1 MDSTSSQTWHAQPA
15 ADACRVL
22 ESSPDGLDVREAER
36 RLSRYGLNRINPAPP
51 VSALRMLADQFR
63 SVVIALLI
71 GATLLSIVLGDYAE
85 AGAIALVVVVN
96 AAMGF
101 AIEFRAR
108 RAMEA
113 LRSLSAMRA
122 SVWRGGALRSVDAEL
137 LVPGDVVE
145 LAAGQRTP
153 ADGRILSEADL
164 RVDEAALTGESLAT
178 SKNAA
183 VVDGDTPLA
192 DRRNMV
198 YQGTM
203 VVAGV
208 ARVLVTATG
217 SATEVGRIGALT
229 GALAD
234 EPTPLERRL
243 DDLGRRLAW
252 IAVGTA
258 LVVGALGLAHGEP
271 WALMVQTSIALA
283 VAAVPEGLPAVTTIA
298 LAIGLHRLSKRHTL
312 VRRLPVVEA
321 LGSTTVICTDKTR
334 TLTSG
339 DMTVVR
345 VWSPG
350 GIEAHLDEPSPHH
363 SSTIDVVEAAS
374 LASRWQAPS
383 DGGAPGG
390 VDPIDR
396 AVLVAA
402 ARLGLDVPDDPE
414 HPAVVVPFSSER
426 KFMAAIRPD
435 GDRLIAFAK
444 GAPRRIVEMSG
455 SIRLDGIDRPLDPI
469 EREALLQENQR
480 LARAGLRVLGVAKGP
495 VAAPSTSAL
504 TELTFLGFIGLMDP
518 PADGVRHT
526 IAQLRHAGLRTV
538 MLTGDQH
545 ATAEAVGRSLGILNG
560 AERIVDARE
569 LAAWTRDDLARA
581 LPHISGFS
589 RITPDDKLRIV
600 AALQD
605 GGAVVAMIGDGVND
619 APALRKADVGVA
631 MGGRGTDVAKEAA
644 SIVLQDDRFETLAA
658 AVEEGRVIF
667 DNIRKFVFFLFS
679 CNLAEVLVVLS
690 ASLAGMPLPLLPLPI
705 LWLNLVTDTFPA
717 LALAVEPG
725 DPSVM
730 ARQPRDPHRAILSK
744 GFMGRVVLHATV
756 ITASTLAAYVWALE
770 HASEAATTI
779 AFITLGLAQTFHLGN
794 ARSAQHVL
802 SSRAALANRSAIG
815 AVALSVLLLLVAVY
829 VPPLAAALR
838 VTPLTTQE
846 WLVVGVCSAIPAVFG
861 QLWKWLLNRE

>member
-1 MDSTSSQTWHAQPA
+1 MDSTPSQTWHAQPA
-15 ADACRVL
+15 ADACRIL
-22 ESSPDGLDVREAER
+22 ESSPDGLDAQEAER
-36 RLSRYGLNRINPAPP
+36 RLSRYGPNRISPAPP
-51 VSALRMLADQFR
+51 ASALRMLADQFR

-71 GATLLSIVLGDYAE
+71 GATLLSIALGDYAE
-85 AGAIALVVVVN
+85 AGAIALVIVVN
-96 AAMGF
+96 AALGF

-113 LRSLSAMRA
+113 LRALSSARA
-122 SVWRGGALRSVDAEL
+122 SVWRSGALRSVDAEE

-183 VVDGDTPLA
+183 AVDGDTPLA

-229 GALAD
+229 SALAD

-298 LAIGLHRLSKRHTL
+298 LAIGLHRLSRRHTL

-390 VDPIDR
+390 VDPIDSSGARRRGPPGSGR
-396 AVLVAA
+396 ARRPGTPGGRHSVLQRAQVHGGHPSGRRPAH
-402 ARLGLDVPDDPE
+402 RLY
-414 HPAVVVPFSSER
+414 
-426 KFMAAIRPD
+426 
-435 GDRLIAFAK
+435 
-444 GAPRRIVEMSG
+444 
-455 SIRLDGIDRPLDPI
+455 
-469 EREALLQENQR
+469 QR
-480 LARAGLRVLGVAKGP
+480 
-495 VAAPSTSAL
+495 SA
-504 TELTFLGFIGLMDP
+504 TTDC
-518 PADGVRHT
+518 R
-526 IAQLRHAGLRTV
+526 
-538 MLTGDQH
+538 
-545 ATAEAVGRSLGILNG
+545 
-560 AERIVDARE
+560 
-569 LAAWTRDDLARA
+569 
-581 LPHISGFS
+581 
-589 RITPDDKLRIV
+589 
-600 AALQD
+600 
-605 GGAVVAMIGDGVND
+605 
-619 APALRKADVGVA
+619 DVGI
-631 MGGRGTDVAKEAA
+631 GSSGR
-644 SIVLQDDRFETLAA
+644 
-658 AVEEGRVIF
+658 
-667 DNIRKFVFFLFS
+667 
-679 CNLAEVLVVLS
+679 
-690 ASLAGMPLPLLPLPI
+690 
-705 LWLNLVTDTFPA
+705 
-717 LALAVEPG
+717 
-725 DPSVM
+725 
-730 ARQPRDPHRAILSK
+730 
-744 GFMGRVVLHATV
+744 
-756 ITASTLAAYVWALE
+756 
-770 HASEAATTI
+770 
-779 AFITLGLAQTFHLGN
+779 
-794 ARSAQHVL
+794 
-802 SSRAALANRSAIG
+802 
-815 AVALSVLLLLVAVY
+815 
-829 VPPLAAALR
+829 
-838 VTPLTTQE
+838 
-846 WLVVGVCSAIPAVFG
+846 
-861 QLWKWLLNRE
+861 